1 MWNKKEG
8 RGKCRLQHRQGTW
21 HSEIQFVDTG
31 TWALRWEVAGERIF
45 TPSTKSTDRGAP
57 HGSVPAQALLN
68 ISVSNLNDRT
78 ESTLCKFAASLQT
91 MQNREERLVG
101 QVAVLPFGG
110 IWAGWR
116 NKPAGNSQRLTG
128 GNAKS
133 YTWWTALQKKGLV
146 SWPTS
151 WPWARRVL
159 PSALGRPH
167 LESWAQFI
175 LQQEQPLVTKHIS
188 HKNWHG
194 CSVLL
199 LTLLLQNCKEVNLF
213 EGWFNS
219 HQCKMRNV
227 IHLAPPDQG
236 KEWGQ

>member
-8 RGKCRLQHRQGTW
+8 RGKCRLQHRQGTR

-91 MQNREERLVG
+91 TQNREERLVG
-101 QVAVLPFGG
+101 QMAVLPFGG

-133 YTWWTALQKKGLV
+133 YTWWTALQKKRPG
-146 SWPTS
+146 
-151 WPWARRVL
+151 VL
-159 PSALGRPH
+159 DDKLTLSQKGPPLSTGEATPGVLGPVH
-167 LESWAQFI
+167 PAAGTAS
-175 LQQEQPLVTKHIS
+175 S
-188 HKNWHG
+188 HKAHF
-194 CSVLL
+194 
-199 LTLLLQNCKEVNLF
+199 T
-213 EGWFNS
+213 
-219 HQCKMRNV
+219 
-227 IHLAPPDQG
+227 
-236 KEWGQ
+236 